1 VVNYDLPINK
11 LPFLAFVKS
20 SYSYTGDYSW
30 QRSSL
35 ALSSVSLNGV
45 DYNLGNTIQNAGSH
59 RLNTAFNMETFYK
72 YIRLGKKPATTPS
85 KPTALPKPGEKIT
98 NTKAQPAGNT
108 NVFLVSAGRLAN
120 ASFGD
125 ANNHAVAHQGWV
137 RIIQNTGFV
146 AGIAVS
152 NVNTRFTYTN
162 TYISFNGNTSNFSSR
177 ELYGTGSAVGSG
189 SSTTSPGGGQGSG
202 YVNATSTTASTF
214 SNNEIYIPN
223 YTSSVSKSFLNDF
236 AVENNATLGLA
247 GFIAGLWNP
256 ATQAAITS
264 ITLIPDGANW
274 VQYSTATLYG
284 ISKS

>member
-1 VVNYDLPINK
+1 L
-11 LPFLAFVKS
+11 
-20 SYSYTGDYSW
+20 
-30 QRSSL
+30 
-35 ALSSVSLNGV
+35 
-45 DYNLGNTIQNAGSH
+45 
-59 RLNTAFNMETFYK
+59 
-72 YIRLGKKPATTPS
+72 
-85 KPTALPKPGEKIT
+85 KIVT
-98 NTKAQPAGNT
+98 SCRAD
-108 NVFLVSAGRLAN
+108 R
-120 ASFGD
+120 AS
-125 ANNHAVAHQGWV
+125 
-137 RIIQNTGFV
+137 
-146 AGIAVS
+146 
-152 NVNTRFTYTN
+152 FTYTN

-236 AVENNATLGLA
+236 VVENNATLGLA